1 MKKSLIS
8 SLIASTLLLVGAAF
22 PTITKANT
30 TTIGDIDYGTQGTV
44 TTNQMAFLHG
54 LSENVLYQITNR
66 GLAANSPWYYDQT
79 ITGADGI
86 KYYRIAT
93 NEWVGSNYLGQIN
106 DNSIT
111 TNNNQPSDLVNTDGK
126 IVGNSESKIYHLPWQ
141 HNYKIKST
149 NIVYFNSEQDA
160 INAGYQKSKR

>member
-1 MKKSLIS
+1 MKKSFIS
-8 SLIASTLLLVGAAF
+8 GLIASTLLLLGTF
-22 PTITKANT
+22 PTITKAAT
-30 TTIGDIDYGTQGTV
+30 TTIGDIDYSTQG
-44 TTNQMAFLHG
+44 TNQMAFLNG
-54 LSENVLYQITNR
+54 LSNNVLYQVTNR

-79 ITGADGI
+79 INGADGI
-86 KYYRIAT
+86 KYYRVAT

-106 DNSIT
+106 GNTVT
-111 TNNNQPSDLVNTDGK
+111 TNTSTDTDQPSDLVNTDGK
-126 IVGNSESKIYHLPWQ
+126 IVGNSESLIYHLPGQ